1 MKNNLMIITDSCSDV
16 RGEDKEKYNI
26 EVVPMTVTFGEES
39 YLEGETISIDEFYEK
54 LVNSKAFPKT
64 SQPSPEAFEKL
75 ITKAKED
82 GQEVLIICI
91 SSGLSGT
98 CQSAHLAASLA
109 EYEDHVHI
117 VDSLNCLT
125 GLRLLIK
132 EAAKLR
138 DEGKTVQEIVEVLE
152 DIKHRVRYFSICDTL
167 EYFFKGGR
175 LSRAKMIIGS
185 IVGIKPF
192 IDLDAQ
198 GKIRQFGHGIG
209 VNRSLRAV
217 TKFVTDNER
226 DTKYGVCYGYTGYND
241 NALRLIEKT
250 KDILGVEEIDLTQI
264 GAASGA
270 HIGPGGSCVAYISKE
285 PRK

>member
-1 MKNNLMIITDSCSDV
+1 MENKLMIITDSCSDI
-16 RGEDKEKYNI
+16 RGEDKVKYNV
-26 EVVPMTVTFGEES
+26 EVVPMTVTFADES
-39 YLEGETISIDEFYEK
+39 YLEGETISIEEFYEK

-64 SQPSPEAFEKL
+64 SQPSPDSFEKL
-75 ITKAKED
+75 ITKAKEN
-82 GQEVLIICI
+82 GQDVLIITI
-91 SSGLSGT
+91 STGLSGT
-98 CQSAHLAASLA
+98 YQSANLAASLA
-109 EYEDHVHI
+109 EYEDHVHV

-125 GLRLLIK
+125 GERLLVK
-132 EAAKLR
+132 EAARLR
-138 DEGKTVQEIVEVLE
+138 DEGKNVEEIVEVLE

-175 LSRAKMIIGS
+175 LSRAKMILGS

-192 IDLDAQ
+192 IDLDSN
-198 GKIRQFGHGIG
+198 GKIRQFGQGIG
-209 VNRSLRAV
+209 VNRSLRAAAN
-217 TKFVTDNER
+217 FVSENER
-226 DTKYGVCYGYTGYND
+226 DTNYGVCYGYTGYND

-250 KDILGVEEIDLTQI
+250 KAILGVDEIDLTQI